1 MDLNQYLGDGL
12 YVDFDG
18 YQIKL
23 YASDGIRATD
33 TVWLEPRV
41 LGRFLEYVE
50 ELKRNR
56 IQEAPKD
63 ANLR

>member
-1 MDLNQYLGDGL
+1 MDFHQYLGDGL

-23 YASDGIRATD
+23 YAHDGMRATN
-33 TVWLEPRV
+33 TVYLEPRV

-50 ELKRNR
+50 ELKHNR
-56 IQEAPKD
+56 IQEAPQD